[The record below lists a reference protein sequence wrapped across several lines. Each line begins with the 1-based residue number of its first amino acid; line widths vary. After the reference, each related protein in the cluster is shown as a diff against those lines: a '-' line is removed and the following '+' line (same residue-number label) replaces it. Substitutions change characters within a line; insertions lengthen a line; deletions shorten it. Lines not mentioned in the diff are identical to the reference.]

1 MLVVCT
7 SCNKLA
13 HLATHCASVVDLEL
27 LFGGADRKA
36 GVEIQRKE
44 SEETSILLSASVAK

>member
-7 SCNKLA
+7 SCNTLA